1 MFNKLDRKKR
11 SFWSPWSIGIAVL
24 LHAGIA
30 AAAMNAGLGDPLH
43 KKDEELVDYQEIEE
57 NKPKEPEQPKP
68 EPPPPPPPTPEAPPP
83 VVKGFQELVPPVEPP
98 KEIPKV
104 DPNQAATN
112 AQDFT
117 GVGQAGGAA
126 NGVPTGQAQNTEERK
141 APVDEGSTTYE
152 LDAVEERPTLS
163 NSSEV
168 VRLLSRNYPPL
179 LRDAGVVGTVTVRMR
194 VMENGTVDPES
205 VVIENSTHD
214 AFGDAAKRVVERMRF
229 RPAKVGGRPVKVM
242 VTLPVDFRLN

>member
-1 MFNKLDRKKR
+1 MFNKLDRKKG

-30 AAAMNAGLGDPLH
+30 AAAMNSGLGDPLH
-43 KKDEELVDYQEIEE
+43 KKDEELVDYQEIEQD
-57 NKPKEPEQPKP
+57 KPKEPEPPKP

-112 AQDFT
+112 AQDFS
-117 GVGQAGGAA
+117 GEGRAGGKAD
-126 NGVPTGQAQNTEERK
+126 GVPEGTPQNTEART
-141 APVDEGSTTYE
+141 APADEGTYE
-152 LDAVEERPTLS
+152 LSAVEEQPALS
-163 NSSEV
+163 NGSEIQ
-168 VRLLSRNYPPL
+168 RQLSRQYPPL
-179 LRDAGVVGTVTVRMR
+179 LRDAGVAGTVTLRMR

-205 VVIENSTHD
+205 ISVENSTHD

-229 RPAKVGGRPVKVM
+229 RPAKVGGKAVKVW
-242 VTLPVDFRLN
+242 VTLPVTFQLQT